1 MTTLLLSARSTED
14 NQRLWRAAIQ
24 YGWNVER
31 ARGSSVPDGLAGK
44 EIVLYMESLFAHAVA
59 KKLSLKLLE
68 PEEDWL
74 VKLSFQYRKR
84 DVRFAT
90 FGDARRL
97 MEPAFV
103 KPPNEK
109 LFQPKVF
116 ASGQQLPAGYDDS
129 MKVLI
134 AEPVSFEVEYRCFV
148 LDRQIRT
155 MSPYL
160 RHGQLAKLDDFA
172 APDHELAE
180 ASIFA
185 QQLLADDAVP
195 LPRAVA
201 LDIGFIADRGW
212 AVVELNA
219 AWGSGIYGCDP
230 AEVLAVIKNAMTPPP
245 RK

>member
-1 MTTLLLSARSTED
+1 MTTLLLSTRLSED
-14 NQRLWRAAIQ
+14 NQRLWRAAIES
-24 YGWNVER
+24 GWNVER
-31 ARGSSVPDGLAGK
+31 ARGSNVPEGLAGK
-44 EIVLYMESLFAHAVA
+44 DVVLYMESLFAQAVA

-74 VKLSFQYRKR
+74 VRLPFQYRKR
-84 DVRFAT
+84 DVRLST
-90 FGDARRL
+90 VGDARRL
-97 MEPAFV
+97 TEPAFV

-109 LFQPKVF
+109 LFPAQVF
-116 ASGQQLPAGYDDS
+116 ASGQQLSTDYDDS
-129 MKVLI
+129 MKVLV

-155 MSPYL
+155 VSPYL

-180 ASIFA
+180 ASMFA

-195 LPRAVA
+195 MPRAVA

-230 AEVLAVIKNAMTPPP
+230 AEVLAVIKDATMPLPT
-245 RK
+245 K